1 MGKKVFQHFQEEIM
15 KTITIKGPDRFIDS
29 IRDFMWSLQESLKHY
44 ELGDSSDIE
53 VEEGQ

>member
-1 MGKKVFQHFQEEIM
+1 M

-29 IRDFMWSLQESLKHY
+29 IRGFMWSLQESLKHY